1 MAARIPATEIT
12 GLYGVLVRK
21 FSKRMFGSVP
31 DSLGVMWHNVPVLKT
46 TMGFGQKLQK
56 WDQCEESLKTYA
68 HMAVASYIGCTWCL
82 DFNYFMAKD
91 KGLDLDKAR
100 EIPRWREAEVF
111 SPLEREVLEYAEA
124 MSTTPV
130 AVTDEMVAGLLR
142 QLAGSPHITER
153 ATNRI
158 ADQIRPAPGCSE
170 IEHGLTRQP
179 SALLFA
185 DGAEAA
191 DLRTEPLC
199 QQRIATQRGRDVP
212 RIQHQRVEADLRR
225 CSSRQATLIGSEPAS
240 NDKHIAAPF
249 LCLAEPELEAPDLVA
264 AESQRHAI
272 IALHPE
278 LRMPDRLA
286 NAPHRLEHGRATNEV
301 DPRKRAQHVACL
313 PTAPLEAAAR
323 RVAGRH
329 GYSCESSA
337 VGVIGGKPCAVEY
350 IVWGKRSAA
359 GTFAGSLTLHSSPAN
374 HGSCRLA
381 SCRRQ
386 GGIAR
391 KRAA

>member
-142 QLAGSPHITER
+142 QLGPGALIEL
-153 ATNRI
+153 TNVIGFANMTTRGNV
-158 ADQIRPAPGCSE
+158 AMGVESDGFAAAC
-170 IEHGLTRQP
+170 GLKP
-179 SALLFA
+179 
-185 DGAEAA
+185 
-191 DLRTEPLC
+191 
-199 QQRIATQRGRDVP
+199 
-212 RIQHQRVEADLRR
+212 
-225 CSSRQATLIGSEPAS
+225 
-240 NDKHIAAPF
+240 
-249 LCLAEPELEAPDLVA
+249 LAEP
-264 AESQRHAI
+264 
-272 IALHPE
+272 
-278 LRMPDRLA
+278 
-286 NAPHRLEHGRATNEV
+286 
-301 DPRKRAQHVACL
+301 
-313 PTAPLEAAAR
+313 TARP
-323 RVAGRH
+323 
-329 GYSCESSA
+329 
-337 VGVIGGKPCAVEY
+337 GV
-350 IVWGKRSAA
+350 R
-359 GTFAGSLTLHSSPAN
+359 SPA
-374 HGSCRLA
+374 
-381 SCRRQ
+381 
-386 GGIAR
+386 
-391 KRAA
+391 